1 MSEVLIHHMNKYDYL
16 YINPK
21 RCQCDESLIIT
32 DDQTGDVVC
41 TGCGIVHDER
51 VAQYQPIFDDY
62 DREIAMES
70 SKDQFFENKQL
81 STVMS
86 TRFTRHNKSVLMRKL
101 HVQTS
106 TNQKQAYRNKEFEV
120 IERLCLN
127 LSTTENVT
135 NDAKHFFLALCKKK
149 IYRGVNRRAMMAC
162 CILRALSVN
171 HLVRDIHETADA
183 CEVSK
188 SVLTKNI
195 NTYEKLMGVK
205 ILQEGKCQEIYRY
218 LQKLGVTNN
227 QEMCRISNS
236 VTKQQRNLMK
246 LDEFQGKSPKII
258 IAIILKELGFDKKNI
273 CDALSV
279 SITGF

>member
-1 MSEVLIHHMNKYDYL
+1 MNCYGSL
-16 YINPK
+16 YSIPK
-21 RCQCDESLIIT
+21 KCACDESLIIT

-41 TGCGIVHDER
+41 TGCGLVHDER
-51 VAQYQPIFDDY
+51 VAQYQPVFDDY
-62 DREIAMES
+62 DREITMES

-81 STVMS
+81 STVIS
-86 TRFTRHNKSVLMRKL
+86 TRFTRHKNSVLMRKL
-101 HVQTS
+101 HMQTS

-127 LSTTENVT
+127 LSTTENVST
-135 NDAKHFFLALCKKK
+135 DAKHFFLALCKKK

-162 CILRALSVN
+162 CLLRALTVN

-183 CEVSK
+183 CDVSK

-195 NTYEKLMGVK
+195 SAYEKLMGVK

-218 LQKLGVTNN
+218 LQKLGVESN

-236 VTKQQRNLMK
+236 VTKKQRHLMQ
-246 LDEFQGKSPKII
+246 LDDFQGKSPKII

-273 CDALSV
+273 CEALSV